1 MILLP
6 LILWTISFSLIAWVI
21 YKKVLYPWDDLP
33 SIPGPKPQMLLGNLL
48 LMMKYSSLEAAQT
61 DFVKQYGPVFRLCF
75 PLTQMITVGD
85 SEILKGTLLNY
96 KSPTYST
103 LHPLIKNGLVTSEDD
118 KWKHDRKLLDHAFS
132 FKYLRGLHPTI
143 IKYTHELIKKWE
155 SYPDGAEVNATI
167 DFTNYTF
174 DIIGEVAINSQFNAL
189 QSGDKLSNPLLIN
202 FVSTLTEM
210 AYRDTMPWNRLNFM
224 AKKRM
229 EKSIKLIEEE
239 VLRKVNER
247 RKQNKESSERKND
260 ILDILLTT
268 NEKTGEPE
276 FTDIDIIHHLNT
288 FLFAGHDT
296 TAVLLSMTFY
306 ALGGRPDIKKKILE
320 EIEPLRSKGFV
331 PSYDDLSSLNYI
343 GMVLNESLRLYPPA
357 SSARALNEESAK
369 LFGIKDSSKLNCP
382 NTYLHLASYVSHI
395 NPKYW
400 DEPLEYNPERF
411 SVENTA
417 KRDPLAFIPFLAGP
431 RKCIGNNFALMEAK
445 TAMAMLLPRF
455 DWKIVQGHDIGWGYQ
470 IVSKPLKG
478 VKIILEKKKL

>member
-1 MILLP
+1 MLVLP
-6 LILWTISFSLIAWVI
+6 LILWTISFLLVAYVL
-21 YKKVLYPWDDLP
+21 YKKVLYPWDEMP
-33 SIPGPKPQMLLGNLL
+33 NIPGPKPTMLLGNLPFV
-48 LMMKYSSLEAAQT
+48 MKYSSLEAAQT
-61 DFVKQYGPVFRLCF
+61 ELVKKYGPIFRLCF
-75 PLTQMITVGD
+75 PFTQMITVGD
-85 SEILKGTLLNY
+85 PEILKSTLLNY
-96 KSPTYST
+96 KSPTYGT

-143 IKYTHELIKKWE
+143 IKYTHELVKKWNTN
-155 SYPDGAEVNATI
+155 PDGAEINATI

-189 QSGDKLSNPLLIN
+189 QSGDKLSNPLLVH

-210 AYRDTMPWNRLNFM
+210 AYRDMMPWNKFNYM

-229 EKSIKLIEEE
+229 EHSIKLIEEE

-247 RKQNKESSERKND
+247 RRQHEESSERKND
-260 ILDILLTT
+260 ILDILLAT

-306 ALGGRPDIKKKILE
+306 ALGSRPDIKNKILA
-320 EIEPLRSKGFV
+320 EIEFLRKKNFV
-331 PSYDDLSSLNYI
+331 PDYDDLSSLNYI

-357 SSARALNEESAK
+357 SSARAMSEESAK
-369 LFGIKDSSKLNCP
+369 ALGIKDTSKLNCP
-382 NTYLHLASYVSHI
+382 NNYLHLASYVSHI
-395 NPKYW
+395 NPKNW
-400 DEPLEYNPERF
+400 DNPLEYDPERF
-411 SVENTA
+411 NAENTA

-455 DWKIVQGHDIGWGYQ
+455 DWKIVPGHDIGWGYQ